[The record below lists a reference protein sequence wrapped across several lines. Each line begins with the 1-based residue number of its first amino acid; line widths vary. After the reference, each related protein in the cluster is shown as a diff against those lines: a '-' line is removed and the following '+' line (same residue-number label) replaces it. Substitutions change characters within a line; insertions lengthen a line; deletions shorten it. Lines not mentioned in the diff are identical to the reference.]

1 MESMPK
7 LRENREYEFQV
18 RKKLVTPDQSEHFV
32 LSGPDQKKY
41 LIPAGRYPHYNI
53 KVGER
58 IICRVDKLNCK
69 GEIFLEPRNP
79 FYTRGNNY
87 FFEVI
92 DHEKRT
98 EFNGIDKDVL
108 IVTDHFGERIPV
120 SAEGYRPVPEIGTKI
135 RLRVEKISKGKIY
148 LSDLTGKR
156 SEINLRANSEYE
168 FSVERISKGMDN
180 EEYFIIKDPL
190 GKIHSIAKRYYDY
203 YGLKPGSK
211 FKAKII
217 KDVKNGRKSIEPV
230 NPYYRKGTIITVN
243 VEHISVNSINSLFN
257 VELKDK
263 YGFTHCLETSDPPG
277 NEIIKCR
284 VSAIKKGK
292 PILVIM

>member
-120 SAEGYRPVPEIGTKI
+120 PAEGYRPVPEIGTKI
-135 RLRVEKISKGKIY
+135 RLRVERISKGKIY
-148 LSDLTGKR
+148 LSDFTGKR

-180 EEYFIIKDPL
+180 
-190 GKIHSIAKRYYDY
+190 
-203 YGLKPGSK
+203 K